1 MTVNVFIVSPSQ
13 VRNLH
18 SCIKAAED
26 FVSPELMNY
35 CFRMTQEF
43 RHLSDTHSNH
53 EDKLQVRN
61 LALVVSCIF
70 CGSVDVRKF
79 TQSLL

>member
-1 MTVNVFIVSPSQ
+1 MLSCLFQ

-26 FVSPELMNY
+26 FVTPENLHY
-35 CFRMTQEF
+35 CFKMTQEF

-53 EDKLQVRN
+53 EDKLQVKTKLN
-61 LALVVSCIF
+61 FYPFQANQDIWCPGPKEFSI
-70 CGSVDVRKF
+70 SNDF
-79 TQSLL
+79 T

>member
-1 MTVNVFIVSPSQ
+1 VLVVQ

-26 FVSPELMNY
+26 FVSPENLSHCFKLM
-35 CFRMTQEF
+35 QEF

-53 EDKLQVRN
+53 EDKLQVGHVCTRCSRLVTVN
-61 LALVVSCIF
+61 LTTI
-70 CGSVDVRKF
+70 GIHR
-79 TQSLL
+79 